1 MREGLVLLV
10 LSRGIFELDMAA
22 HNFFA
27 CGECDFNRK
36 GAENAKILLSF
47 TSINLAQLTGRRP
60 KNSPA

>member
-27 CGECDFNRK
+27 CVESDLT
-36 GAENAKILLSF
+36 AKISMV
-47 TSINLAQLTGRRP
+47 
-60 KNSPA
+60 